1 MHPFNKKILL
11 TFAIVTIPLLLSGCV
26 LLAVGATTAVV
37 GTGASVVHDRR
48 TAGVFIED
56 QAIEFKAIKAIFDDK
71 EIHKNSHI
79 SVISYKKDVLLTGE
93 TPTEALSQ
101 RVVDL
106 IKNIAEVGNIYNELA
121 IAAPSS
127 LISRSSDTLITGKLK
142 SKLLILKDFDGTR
155 IKIVTERG
163 IVYLL
168 GLVSREEAEKATE
181 VAQATG
187 GVQKIVK
194 LFQYI
199 D

>member
-1 MHPFNKKILL
+1 MPTANKKILL
-11 TFAIVTIPLLLSGCV
+11 TLSIAMLPLLLSGCV
-26 LLAVGATTAVV
+26 LFAATAI
-37 GTGASVVHDRR
+37 GTGASVAHDRR

-56 QAIEFKAIKAIFDDK
+56 QAIELKAIKAIFDDK
-71 EIHKNSHI
+71 ELYKNSHI
-79 SVISYKKDVLLTGE
+79 NVTSYKKDILLTGE

-101 RVVDL
+101 RAVDL
-106 IKNIAEVGNIYNELA
+106 VKDIAEVGHVYNELE

-142 SKLLILKDFDGTR
+142 SKLLLLKDFDGTR
-155 IKIVTERG
+155 VKIITERG

-168 GLVSREEAEKATE
+168 GLINREEGQRATE

-187 GVQKIVK
+187 GVQKVIK